1 MNFFVLTFT
10 LIRFQLVDF
19 QTAHQE
25 ILKEQEARLR
35 EKLDA
40 EKFAAMQ
47 EIQMEHMRNEN
58 NYLDKMAKLKMEKMR
73 FKCSKK
79 ILESEKRSIGNQ
91 LELQKDSIDYQPYQS
106 NLLDE
111 VPKIFQ
117 HSSEQFLHRTKL
129 MVSVSKS
136 LCIGIFLIYF
146 RLHFQVK

>member
-1 MNFFVLTFT
+1 M
-10 LIRFQLVDF
+10 VDF

-40 EKFAAMQ
+40 EKYAALQ
-47 EIQMEHMRNEN
+47 EIQNEHMRNEN
-58 NYLDKMAKLKMEKMR
+58 NYLDKMAKLKLEKFR

-79 ILESEKRSIGNQ
+79 ILESEKKAIENQ
-91 LELQKDSIDYQPYQS
+91 LELQKESLDYQPYQS

-111 VPKIFQ
+111 IPKIFQ

-129 MVSVSKS
+129 MVSVEFYFQNLFIHQS
-136 LCIGIFLIYF
+136 LFIPAGQ
-146 RLHFQVK
+146 RSQQTVP

>member
-1 MNFFVLTFT
+1 M
-10 LIRFQLVDF
+10 VDF

-40 EKFAAMQ
+40 EKYAALQ
-47 EIQMEHMRNEN
+47 EIQNEHMRNEN
-58 NYLDKMAKLKMEKMR
+58 NYLDKMAKLKLEKFR

-79 ILESEKRSIGNQ
+79 ILESEKKAIENQ
-91 LELQKDSIDYQPYQS
+91 LELQKESLDYQPYQS

-111 VPKIFQ
+111 IPKIFQ

-129 MVSVSKS
+129 MVSVQFYLQNLFIHTSRHRRSKKPTNDAAIS
-136 LCIGIFLIYF
+136 T
-146 RLHFQVK
+146 KT